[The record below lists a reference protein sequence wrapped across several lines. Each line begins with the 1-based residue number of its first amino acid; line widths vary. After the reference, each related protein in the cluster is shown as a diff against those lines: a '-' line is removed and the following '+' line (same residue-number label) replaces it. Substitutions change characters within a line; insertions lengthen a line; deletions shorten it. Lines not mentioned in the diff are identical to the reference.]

1 MLSNDYTTNLLDMEH
16 MEMISSEKS
25 SSEIVI
31 RVQMKRRGEYCP
43 KCGGYTEAVH
53 DYREQTVKD
62 CPVQG
67 KQLIWKYRKR
77 RYRCTCCGKR
87 FYENN
92 WLLPKWHR
100 ITNRL
105 ALMAVQKLSG
115 KVSRKDI
122 ARELGVSESTI
133 CRWMNLTEYGK
144 PTKLPTVLS
153 IDEFRGNAGG
163 EKFQGIL
170 TSPLEKKIF
179 DILPSCKER
188 EIYEYLHSFS
198 KEERANVKYFI
209 SDMKKDYLRIAKQIF
224 PNATLVIDKFHVVRY
239 CTWAVENVRKRV
251 QKELL
256 PEDRKYFKRSRTL
269 LLKHMKDLKD
279 ESKLAVERML
289 MVNTDLNDAY
299 LLKEKFYEFMESKT
313 RDEARKKL
321 KEFRMYA
328 YAADLPEFE
337 TLLRVLQNWQEYILN
352 AFDCHYSNGFTEGC
366 NNKIKVLKRI
376 AFGYRNFGNLRQ
388 RIMLTVNAPK
398 PTPCRA

>member
-1 MLSNDYTTNLLDMEH
+1 MLSNNYTTNLLDMEH
-16 MEMISSEKS
+16 MEIISSEKS

-43 KCGGYTEAVH
+43 KCGGYTESVH

-77 RYRCTCCGKR
+77 RYRCSCCGKR
-87 FYENN
+87 FYESN

-105 ALMAVQKLSG
+105 ALMAVQKLSE
-115 KVSRKDI
+115 KVSRK
-122 ARELGVSESTI
+122 ELGVSESTI

-144 PTKLPTVLS
+144 PAKLPSVLS

-188 EIYEYLHSFS
+188 EIYEHLHSFS

-224 PNATLVIDKFHVVRY
+224 PNATLVIDKFHVV
-239 CTWAVENVRKRV
+239 
-251 QKELL
+251 
-256 PEDRKYFKRSRTL
+256 
-269 LLKHMKDLKD
+269 
-279 ESKLAVERML
+279 
-289 MVNTDLNDAY
+289 
-299 LLKEKFYEFMESKT
+299 
-313 RDEARKKL
+313 
-321 KEFRMYA
+321 
-328 YAADLPEFE
+328 
-337 TLLRVLQNWQEYILN
+337 
-352 AFDCHYSNGFTEGC
+352 
-366 NNKIKVLKRI
+366 
-376 AFGYRNFGNLRQ
+376 
-388 RIMLTVNAPK
+388 
-398 PTPCRA
+398 

>member
-1 MLSNDYTTNLLDMEH
+1 
-16 MEMISSEKS
+16 MISSEKS

-105 ALMAVQKLSG
+105 ALMAVQKLSE

-144 PTKLPTVLS
+144 PAKLPSVLS

-209 SDMKKDYLRIAKQIF
+209 GDMKKDYLRIAKQIF

-299 LLKEKFYEFMESKT
+299 LLKEKFYEFMGSKT